1 VRERG
6 TSGISRSRPLMLH
19 TAGGSH
25 SGLTRAHRSRLR
37 LGLLAHEE
45 MTPMSRHGR
54 GRRPRCSHDEDVVKA
69 ARLVLPSAAQQDIR
83 TVPHRSDPIRAP
95 PRTTSP
101 HRLLEE
107 RNGPKR
113 RVASAQRMHS
123 DCAS

>member
-1 VRERG
+1 
-6 TSGISRSRPLMLH
+6 
-19 TAGGSH
+19 
-25 SGLTRAHRSRLR
+25 
-37 LGLLAHEE
+37 
-45 MTPMSRHGR
+45 MSRRGR
-54 GRRPRCSHDEDVVKA
+54 GRHPRCSHDEDVVKE

-83 TVPHRSDPIRAP
+83 TVPHLTAPIRAP

-113 RVASAQRMHS
+113 RVACAQRMHS